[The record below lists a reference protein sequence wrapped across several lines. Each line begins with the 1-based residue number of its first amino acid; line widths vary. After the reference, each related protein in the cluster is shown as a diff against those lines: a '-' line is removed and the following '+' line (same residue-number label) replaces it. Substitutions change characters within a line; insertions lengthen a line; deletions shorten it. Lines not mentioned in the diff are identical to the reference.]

1 MRAAAGRGEW
11 PRTAATRKSSIS
23 NSNPSKK
30 SLISRTIACQGER
43 PRAATIRRDW
53 QIINFQLK
61 SFRRCFFAVA
71 SFMLALIGLK
81 KFRSFQEPNRIDVL
95 EKNTR
100 RLGAG
105 PGVAGSVAESWES
118 GGRLQSRFGGPE
130 AKKGRWKTLDLSAT
144 LINSW
149 PSSVEGFF
157 PCLAYP

>member
-1 MRAAAGRGEW
+1 M
-11 PRTAATRKSSIS
+11 
-23 NSNPSKK
+23 
-30 SLISRTIACQGER
+30 
-43 PRAATIRRDW
+43 
-53 QIINFQLK
+53 
-61 SFRRCFFAVA
+61 A

-95 EKNTR
+95 EKKTR

-105 PGVAGSVAESWES
+105 PGVAGSVAESRES

-157 PCLAYP
+157 LFPVYW